1 MSPASTAQTV
11 LLKTTSVKRT
21 WKSCARRKKKRWR
34 ESYVDV
40 ETRGLQKKNAYLVRD
55 DFQGRCDIEVDGEP
69 FCLDHGQRDIAE
81 DAEVEVVALGDVI

>member
-1 MSPASTAQTV
+1 M
-11 LLKTTSVKRT
+11 
-21 WKSCARRKKKRWR
+21 
-34 ESYVDV
+34 DV